1 MPRPNR
7 SRMPAAIDDIDA
19 ITPCPLSEPLPT
31 QLGGGA
37 LDISITMDGA
47 CGSVAAVH
55 GLADLDLGSASASTH
70 AVTSRS
76 SSPVSECASPT
87 SSMTASCCSSSCSK
101 KNTRSSSTSSA
112 GSSSSRRRDSLR
124 ALEEGTD
131 GDPERLW
138 RRMLALQQIYGCYNS
153 ARMSAALSS
162 GDASLLLRKSPPRFV
177 STSRPLAPF
186 SFRCSYIQSLSP
198 PNTLCSFKSMSRPTK
213 REHDALA
220 R

>member
-55 GLADLDLGSASASTH
+55 GLADLDLGSASASTN

-162 GDASLLLRKSPPRFV
+162 GDASLLLPSKACLDLLNENMTLLPDDAELALGGGGAGCGGWRPRSQPATATAASV
-177 STSRPLAPF
+177 
-186 SFRCSYIQSLSP
+186 
-198 PNTLCSFKSMSRPTK
+198 
-213 REHDALA
+213 HV
-220 R
+220 